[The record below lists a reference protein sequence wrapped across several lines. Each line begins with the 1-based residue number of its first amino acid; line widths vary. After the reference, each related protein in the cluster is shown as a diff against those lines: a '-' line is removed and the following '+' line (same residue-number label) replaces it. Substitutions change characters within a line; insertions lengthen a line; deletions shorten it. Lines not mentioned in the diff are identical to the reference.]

1 MLFAF
6 GVAVLG
12 STLGRRFGA
21 SFFSGFFSFRGFA
34 FRPSGVGVR
43 VLSMGLGF

>member
-1 MLFAF
+1 MLFTF

-12 STLGRRFGA
+12 STLGRRVRA
-21 SFFSGFFSFRGFA
+21 SFFCLFSFRGFA